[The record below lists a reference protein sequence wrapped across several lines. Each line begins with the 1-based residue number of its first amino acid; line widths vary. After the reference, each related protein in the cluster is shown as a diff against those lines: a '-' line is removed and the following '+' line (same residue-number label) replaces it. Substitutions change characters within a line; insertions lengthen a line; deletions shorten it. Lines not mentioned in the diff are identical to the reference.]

1 MTSENCHLQTQT
13 GPRQMAVTPPPPP
26 QIDLSDDD
34 LLVIRAALTG
44 SQTCS
49 DKPSPVAHS
58 VTDRVMSF
66 EDFLATTPP
75 DGSGRNRQSRR
86 ITLNLRCRVE
96 YELSCWL
103 DTLKQGREYR
113 RVIVDALRL
122 FRDLRSGRYEV
133 LKELFPQVF
142 DRIIADHR
150 TVAYDEFAA
159 LLYSLHEQQQARAS
173 AAPAAPSGP
182 ALAAA
187 PAIDDTPLPVRKAAS
202 DGKSAANFLAAAFAL
217 LNT

>member
-1 MTSENCHLQTQT
+1 MTAASYDLRSTNLVR
-13 GPRQMAVTPPPPP
+13 GPKQMQVVTPPPPP

-34 LLVIRAALTG
+34 LLVIRAALDD
-44 SQTCS
+44 SACS

-58 VTDRVMSF
+58 VMSF
-66 EDFLATTPP
+66 EEFLATTPP

-96 YELSCWL
+96 YELSCWM

-113 RVIVDALRL
+113 RVIVDALCL
-122 FRDLRSGRYEV
+122 FRDLRNGQYTV

-150 TVAYDEFAA
+150 TVANDEFAA
-159 LLYSLHEQQQARAS
+159 LMRALHEQQQARAQ
-173 AAPAAPSGP
+173 AAPAAPDSP

-187 PAIDDTPLPVRKAAS
+187 PAIDDSLLTIRKAQS
-202 DGKSAANFLAAAFAL
+202 DGQSAENFLAAAFAL
-217 LNT
+217 LKA